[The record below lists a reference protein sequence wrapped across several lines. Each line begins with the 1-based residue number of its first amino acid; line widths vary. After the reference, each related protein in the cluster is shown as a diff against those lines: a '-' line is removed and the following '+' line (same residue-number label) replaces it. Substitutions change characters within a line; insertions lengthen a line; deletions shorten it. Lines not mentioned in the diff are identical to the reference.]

1 MKHYSHRMKFLL
13 ALVVLT
19 TVGSTRAYHDYNVIE
34 SIQDIFGVHYIDDIV
49 EKIDNQTYVFRD
61 DIAQFIDERAIPEL
75 CEMTSDK
82 IDLHNSYLLDK
93 KCLEDLESV
102 GPQCG
107 EFKCKLAHYI
117 KENGPKILYTLF
129 HEDSSLKSL
138 SEGADFLSTELSAFF
153 KELDV
158 CNCGK
163 KFIKAVTNCAPYYYS
178 NAFFDFNGND
188 QLSIAIWQ
196 MLLRNLDTDAIR
208 KTADRLLDHLCKK
221 TGSGLCIN
229 SIAKVAGRVGDFWEN
244 TFVYD
249 IHNFRAT
256 LENEDEEA
264 GKEIMKKCDTLWY
277 VYMNVEYEDWQN
289 MPGKLYNLGNFT
301 NAFFCDEYCQE
312 KRGIFYPCCMQQM
325 LGDNKMWNNLH
336 KSIESFY
343 RVMDPIYYMYM
354 REKVPSFWTPPEYY
368 PDEQWENYIK
378 KNGRMIK
385 KLFLRFIDGAKY
397 CKSGSIK
404 CNNDF

>member
-1 MKHYSHRMKFLL
+1 MKFLL

-61 DIAQFIDERAIPEL
+61 DIAQFIENRAIPEL

-82 IDLHNSYLLDK
+82 IDPYNSYLLDK

-102 GPQCG
+102 GSQCG

-138 SEGADFLSTELSAFF
+138 SEGADFLSTELSAIFE
-153 KELDV
+153 ELDV
-158 CNCGK
+158 CTCGK
-163 KFIKAVTNCAPYYYS
+163 KLIKAVTNCAPYYYS
-178 NAFFDFNGND
+178 NAFFDLNKND
-188 QLSIAIWQ
+188 EDYIIVTEV
-196 MLLRNLDTDAIR
+196 MLRNLDTDAIR
-208 KTADRLLDHLCKK
+208 KTADRLLDHLCEK

-249 IHNFRAT
+249 IHNFWET
-256 LENEDEEA
+256 MEGGDEE
-264 GKEIMKKCDTLWY
+264 GGIEIMKKCDTFWY
-277 VYMNVEYEDWQN
+277 VFQNVESEYSGSVAETF
-289 MPGKLYNLGNFT
+289 YNLGRYS

-312 KRGIFYPCCMQQM
+312 KRGTFYPCCMQKM
-325 LGDNKMWNNLH
+325 LNDKKMWDSLH
-336 KSIESFY
+336 KAIESYY
-343 RVMDPIYYMYM
+343 RVWGALYFIWDRGY
-354 REKVPSFWTPPEYY
+354 VPSFWTPPEYY
-368 PDEQWENYIK
+368 PDEDWERYIK
-378 KNGRMIK
+378 KNGKMIRK
-385 KLFLRFIDGAKY
+385 VFLRFIDGAKY
-397 CKSGSIK
+397 CKSGRVECSD
-404 CNNDF
+404 DF